1 MAYPVSDSY
10 SCASGGVIAGGR
22 SIIWSLDAVPGSFES
37 GTDTWTPGRG
47 SNGRVTASSWALV
60 PTGRWVKVASTRM
73 DTLDTVVKASLPTWT
88 DRGNSDWDGVTGGWS
103 GMALDTVTN
112 QPRAWIFGGGHH
124 DSSNNGLYRF
134 DMHKMSWSVEI
145 MPTDLTGCDANYTT
159 AGTGTF
165 TSYGPAAT
173 YESANPSQNTVY
185 RDELYGFATNMPT
198 SRHTYAS
205 LAYDPATNKLFMGQ
219 GRMWVADLT
228 TGQWSKRM
236 PFGTNVGS
244 YTGST
249 GYAFENTF
257 GFMDGSDYVILGTQA
272 GNTSQ
277 AWRFTPGTETFAWVT
292 GLAQGTTL
300 ALSASCKAG
309 NTVYTYNPIDN
320 YFIVSNLVDDS
331 IQWLSLAASSA
342 RTDAA
347 YADFDGLG
355 MTYVPSVSKILLAT
369 RSVATN
375 NLTLYWIDPVAL
387 TIDFASAVGNWYSSP
402 SINVESKI
410 QYVPQLN
417 AVVHI
422 SAASD
427 DIRILRFS

>member
-1 MAYPVSDSY
+1 MATPVADSY
-10 SCASGGVIAGGR
+10 SCASGGTIAGGR
-22 SIIWSLDAVPGSFES
+22 SSLWSLENVPGSYDA

-47 SNGRVTASSWALV
+47 ADGRVTVASWNLV
-60 PTGRWVKVASTRM
+60 PTGRWVKVSGTRM
-73 DTLDTVVKASLPTWT
+73 DVLDAVVKAALPNWT
-88 DRGNSDWDGVTGGWS
+88 DRGNSDWDGVTGAWS
-103 GMALDTVTN
+103 GMAVDYET
-112 QPRAWIFGGGHH
+112 QPRAWVFGGGHH
-124 DSSNNGLYRF
+124 DSSNNGLYRL
-134 DMHKMSWSVEI
+134 DMHKMAWGVEI

-173 YESANPSQNTVY
+173 YEAANPNQNTVY
-185 RDELYGFATNMPT
+185 RDELYGFAANAPT

-205 LAYDPATNKLFMGQ
+205 LAYDAATDKVFMGQ
-219 GRMWVADLT
+219 ARMWVADLASGT
-228 TGQWSKRM
+228 WSKRM

-244 YTGST
+244 FSGST

-257 GFMDGSDYVILGTQA
+257 GFMDGSDYVILGTQN
-272 GNTSQ
+272 GNMSQ
-277 AWRFTPGTETFAWVT
+277 AWRFNPDNETFSWVT

-300 ALSASCKAG
+300 ALSASCKHG
-309 NTVYTYNPIDN
+309 NTVYTYNPVDN

-331 IQWLSLAASSA
+331 IQWKSIAASSA
-342 RTDAA
+342 RADVA
-347 YADFDGLG
+347 YAGFDGLG
-355 MTYVPSVSKILLAT
+355 MTYVSSVSKILLAT

-387 TIDFASAVGNWYSSP
+387 TIEAASIPGNWYSSP
-402 SINVESKI
+402 HINVESKI
-410 QYVPQLN
+410 QYIPQMQ

-427 DIRILRFS
+427 DIRILRY